1 MYGLTFKFP
10 MDAGKKSQAVTKEM
24 DPEVL
29 MARWPWMD
37 YLMAET
43 LIKAHERGTLQAM
56 AESWPDGRH
65 PSARDETEKNEED

>member
-1 MYGLTFKFP
+1 
-10 MDAGKKSQAVTKEM
+10 
-24 DPEVL
+24 
-29 MARWPWMD
+29 MD